1 MSEYAIQE
9 DGNPEDGYIWNL
21 MRLDGTTAVLVGQF
35 FDERFAKEIMDA
47 ARWRDAFMSG
57 MVGLNMGTKPKKPRA
72 WDIKFEPAPRTKRKA
87 P

>member
-47 ARWRDAFMSG
+47 ALRSH
-57 MVGLNMGTKPKKPRA
+57 
-72 WDIKFEPAPRTKRKA
+72 RKICV
-87 P
+87 